1 MAQGKSNQAIAEE
14 LFLSKRAVE
23 KHINSIFMKLG
34 LAHQDDV
41 SRRVKAAL
49 IYLAGVDTGDGSRP
63 CDGSPGASASR
74 PSSRASATAS
84 ERERTSSLR

>member
-1 MAQGKSNQAIAEE
+1 
-14 LFLSKRAVE
+14 
-23 KHINSIFMKLG
+23 MKLG
-34 LAHQDDV
+34 LAHQTDV

-49 IYLAGVDTGDGSRP
+49 IYLAGVERATAHWP

-74 PSSRASATAS
+74 PSSRACATAS